1 MKAFIPLAALL
12 MLAACATAPASV
24 PQAPAAASTPSTDAA
39 PSRALLLLQAA
50 GGAEAPTQ
58 AQIESVLGAPD
69 IMRQDGAGAALTYRY
84 GQCALLLLFV
94 ADGRNTMR
102 LAEANPGPRRTGA
115 AAPSLAQCAAEAS
128 ARGS

>member
-12 MLAACATAPASV
+12 MLAACATAPASA
-24 PQAPAAASTPSTDAA
+24 PQAPAAASTPSADAA

-84 GQCALLLLFV
+84 EQCALLLLFV

-102 LAEANPGPRRTGA
+102 LAETHPGPRRTGA
-115 AAPSLAQCAAEAS
+115 ATPTLAQCAAEAS